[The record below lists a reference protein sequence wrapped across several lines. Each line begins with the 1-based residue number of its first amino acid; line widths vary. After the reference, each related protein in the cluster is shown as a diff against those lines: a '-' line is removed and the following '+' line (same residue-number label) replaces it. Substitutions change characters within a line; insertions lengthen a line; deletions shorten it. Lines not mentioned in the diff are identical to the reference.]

1 MATKQ
6 LVRTTITEQL
16 VMQQEQFATIEFTNS
31 KALEPIV
38 AIESSLA
45 IKVASFVTMVSSF
58 MVTVIIKQVVIAL
71 IRFGFDQTL
80 VASFDQ
86 LAFVVVKMMDRLIVP
101 CYWMDQIVPSYFWIF
116 ISTVEKSF

>member
-1 MATKQ
+1 MANKQ

-16 VMQQEQFATIEFTNS
+16 VTQQEQFATIEFTNS

-58 MVTVIIKQVVIAL
+58 MATVIIKQVVIAL
-71 IRFGFDQTL
+71 IKFSFDQTL

-101 CYWMDQIVPSYFWIF
+101 CY
-116 ISTVEKSF
+116 

>member
-86 LAFVVVKMMDRLIVP
+86 LAFVMVKMMDRLIVP